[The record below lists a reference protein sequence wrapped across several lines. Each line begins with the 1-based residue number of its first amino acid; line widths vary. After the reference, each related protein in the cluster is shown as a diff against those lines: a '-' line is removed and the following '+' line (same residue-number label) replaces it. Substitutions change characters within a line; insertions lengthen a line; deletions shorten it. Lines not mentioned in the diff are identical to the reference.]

1 MLNDSCDRRDRRKTI
16 SGVLLTAG
24 LAGGILGVTNPA
36 LADPVVTPPPL
47 TKLPPVF
54 CFRFTDVQP
63 VEDDPE
69 GDKFNISFEVLNWS
83 NQPASGVRI
92 ALNTGTNSFVSDEAA
107 FFAGAEIDGNGR
119 PIGTDAD
126 PLPGNQPFA
135 NTGSVV
141 QSSQTA
147 IEWEAEQH
155 SFNTGTSGAIPNS
168 DLLGVGER
176 NTPGACA
183 LVPGCE
189 LTGSANP
196 FFATPIVPNWETVDN
211 GNNVLDG
218 FVLTVDDFDEGE
230 ALSFN
235 WNLLDAQ
242 GEAIG
247 IPGSGNEYGFGTVN
261 IARFPLQGSDDT
273 FQIFPENTGVSTSNR
288 IFADNANEVRNSQG
302 QVVAL
307 LGAEFGAGIAA
318 PLLNPEDNIL
328 SSPANTQPILHDPD
342 DEYEPP
348 TDVPEPS
355 SLAMLGLA
363 AVSLW
368 RHKRKRQRVEVVSLN
383 P

>member
-1 MLNDSCDRRDRRKTI
+1 MLNCLGDRRNRQKTI
-16 SGVLLTAG
+16 RGVLLTTG
-24 LAGGILGVTNPA
+24 LAGGLLGLTTPA
-36 LADPVVTPPPL
+36 LADPPVTPPPE

-92 ALNTGTNSFVSDEAA
+92 ALNTGTNNFVSDQAA
-107 FFAGAEIDGNGR
+107 FFAGADIDGNGR
-119 PIGTDAD
+119 PIGTDSD

-147 IEWEAEQH
+147 IEWEAEQF
-155 SFNTGTSGAIPNS
+155 SFNQGTSGAIPNR

-189 LTGSANP
+189 LTGSGNP
-196 FFATPIVPNWETVDN
+196 FFATPIVRDWETVDN

-218 FVLTVDDFDEGE
+218 FVLTVDDLDEGE

-235 WNLLDAQ
+235 WNLLDEQ

-261 IARFPLQGSDDT
+261 IARFPLGGSGDT
-273 FQIFPENTGVSTSNR
+273 FQIFPENTGVGASNR
-288 IFADNANEVRNSQG
+288 IFADNSHEVKNSQG
-302 QVVAL
+302 QMVAL

-318 PLLNPEDNIL
+318 PLLNSDDNIL
-328 SSPANTQPILHDPD
+328 GSEANTHPIPRDPGD
-342 DEYEPP
+342 GYDPP
-348 TDVPEPS
+348 KDVPEPS
-355 SLAMLGLA
+355 TLAMLGLA
-363 AVSLW
+363 GASLW
-368 RHKRKRQRVEVVSLN
+368 GYKRKRQKV
-383 P
+383 

>member
-1 MLNDSCDRRDRRKTI
+1 MLNCLRDRQNRRKTI
-16 SGVLLTAG
+16 QGVLLTTG
-24 LAGGILGVTNPA
+24 LAGGLLGGNSPV
-36 LADPVVTPPPL
+36 LADPVVTPPSL

-92 ALNTGTNSFVSDEAA
+92 ALNTGTNSFVSDKAA
-107 FFAGAEIDGNGR
+107 FFAGADIDGNGR
-119 PIGTDAD
+119 PIGTDSD

-135 NTGSVV
+135 HTGSVLE
-141 QSSQTA
+141 SSQTT
-147 IEWEAEQH
+147 IEWEAEQF
-155 SFNTGTSGAIPNS
+155 SFNQGTRGPIPNH

-218 FVLTVDDFDEGE
+218 FVLTVDDLDEGE

-235 WNLLDAQ
+235 WNLLDEQ

-247 IPGSGNEYGFGTVN
+247 MPGSGNEYGFGTVN
-261 IARFPLQGSDDT
+261 IARFPLGGSNET
-273 FQIFPENTGVSTSNR
+273 FPIFPENTGVGTSNR
-288 IFADNANEVRNSQG
+288 LFADNSHDIKNSQG
-302 QVVAL
+302 QRVAL

-318 PLLNPEDNIL
+318 PLLNPDDNIL
-328 SSPANTQPILHDPD
+328 GSQVNTQPIARPGDNDYNPR
-342 DEYEPP
+342 
-348 TDVPEPS
+348 DVPETS
-355 SLAMLGLA
+355 TLAMLGLA
-363 AVSLW
+363 GASLW
-368 RHKRKRQRVEVVSLN
+368 GYKRKRKRKIA
-383 P
+383 

>member
-1 MLNDSCDRRDRRKTI
+1 MLNDSRNRRDRRKTI
-16 SGVLLTAG
+16 PGVLLTAG
-24 LAGGILGVTNPA
+24 FTGGVLAVATPA

-47 TKLPPVF
+47 TKIPPVF

-63 VEDDPE
+63 VAEDPE

-92 ALNTGTNSFVSDEAA
+92 ALNTGTDSFVRDEAA
-107 FFAGAEIDGNGR
+107 FFAGAEIDGNGQ

-147 IEWEAEQH
+147 IEWEAEQS
-155 SFNTGTSGAIPNS
+155 SFNTGTRGPIPNS

-235 WNLLDAQ
+235 WNLLDEN

-261 IARFPLQGSDDT
+261 IARFPLEGSDDT
-273 FQIFPENTGVSTSNR
+273 FQIFPENTGVGASDR
-288 IFADNANEVRNSQG
+288 IFADNANEVRDSQG
-302 QVVAL
+302 QMVAL

-318 PLLNPEDNIL
+318 PLLNSEDNIWG
-328 SSPANTQPILHDPD
+328 SDGNTQPIPRDLD

-363 AVSLW
+363 AATLW
-368 RHKRKRQRVEVVSLN
+368 GYRQKRKNV
-383 P
+383 